1 MNIQLEKLE
10 LMKLLKETENPSVIN
25 AIKKIFQKE
34 EKDWWDDLTEEQ
46 KEFLEESLKQ
56 ADNGEVH
63 DFNAFIEPYLK
74 CES

>member
-1 MNIQLEKLE
+1 MDIQLEKLE

-34 EKDWWDDLTEEQ
+34 EMDWWDDLTEEQ

-63 DFNAFIEPYLK
+63 DFNAFIESYLK
-74 CES
+74 

>member
-1 MNIQLEKLE
+1 MNIRLEKLE
-10 LMKLLKETENPSVIN
+10 LMKMLMETENPSVLK
-25 AIKKIFQKE
+25 AIRKIFQKE

-74 CES
+74 

>member
-1 MNIQLEKLE
+1 MDIRLEKLE
-10 LMKLLKETENPSVIN
+10 LMKMLMETENPSVLK
-25 AIKKIFQKE
+25 AIRKIFQKE

-63 DFNAFIEPYLK
+63 DFNAFLEPYLK
-74 CES
+74 

>member
-1 MNIQLEKLE
+1 MKMDIRLEKLE
-10 LMKLLKETENPSVIN
+10 LIKLLMETENPSVIK
-25 AIKKIFQKE
+25 AVRKIFQKE

-56 ADNGEVH
+56 ADDGEVH

-74 CES
+74 

>member
-1 MNIQLEKLE
+1 MDIRLEKLE
-10 LMKLLKETENPSVIN
+10 LMKMLMETENPSVLK
-25 AIKKIFQKE
+25 AIRKIFQKE

-74 CES
+74 

>member
-1 MNIQLEKLE
+1 MDIRLEKLE
-10 LMKLLKETENPSVIN
+10 LMKMLMETENLSVLK
-25 AIKKIFQKE
+25 AIRKIFQKE

-74 CES
+74 

>member
-1 MNIQLEKLE
+1 MDIRLEKLE
-10 LMKLLKETENPSVIN
+10 LMKMLMETENPSVLQ
-25 AIKKIFQKE
+25 AIRKIFQKE

-74 CES
+74 

>member
-46 KEFLEESLKQ
+46 QNILNESMEQYEKGEFSSFDDFIKPHLK
-56 ADNGEVH
+56 
-63 DFNAFIEPYLK
+63 
-74 CES
+74 

>member
-1 MNIQLEKLE
+1 MDIRLEKLE
-10 LMKLLKETENPSVIN
+10 LMKMLMETENPSVLQ
-25 AIKKIFQKE
+25 AIRKIFQKE
-34 EKDWWDDLTEEQ
+34 DKDWWDDLTEEQ

-74 CES
+74 

>member
-74 CES
+74 